1 MALDQD
7 EFVTVSEAAKALRV
21 SVPTIKRWLKDG
33 RIPAYH
39 LGHRYIRIRRTDL
52 TRVFTPM
59 REEVSR
65 VPDRPQVELA
75 PIPTT
80 LTVKP
85 LTAAQIAQL
94 DKAIRGTQEVIDMI
108 RARRNG
114 EPLAPSWPILHEIRE
129 DRARRYE

>member
-1 MALDQD
+1 MLMDPD

-39 LGHRYIRIRRTDL
+39 LGPRYIRIRRADL
-52 TRVFTPM
+52 TRVLTPM
-59 REEVSR
+59 REEV
-65 VPDRPQVELA
+65 RPMPEGPVRELA

-94 DKAIRGTQEVIDMI
+94 DKAIQGTQKVIDMI
-108 RARRNG
+108 RTRRNG
-114 EPLAPSWPILHEIRE
+114 EPLAPSWPILREIRE
-129 DRARRYE
+129 DRATRYE